1 MYCFF
6 KGCVLVPTRISVNLY
21 RYYPSSFPKP
31 PPLLLLKKTEGRKE
45 KKERKKERDIDL

>member
-31 PPLLLLKKTEGRKE
+31 PPFFFLRKQKE
-45 KKERKKERDIDL
+45 ERKRKKERKKEI